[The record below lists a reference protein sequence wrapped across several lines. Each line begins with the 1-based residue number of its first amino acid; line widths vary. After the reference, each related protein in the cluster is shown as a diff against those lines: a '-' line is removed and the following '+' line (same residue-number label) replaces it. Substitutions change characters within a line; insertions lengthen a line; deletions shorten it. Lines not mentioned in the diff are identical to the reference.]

1 MQAIVSHKYG
11 ELELA
16 EIDKPELEPG
26 RVLVRV
32 RAASVNALD
41 AHEIRGRPLAAR
53 PLLGLTKP
61 KQSRR
66 GVDFAGVVEAVAD
79 DVAGFAR
86 GDEVFGTG
94 RGSFGE
100 YVRPLPTNIALK
112 PASLS
117 FEQAAALPV
126 AGVTALQGVRD
137 KGRVHAGQRVLV
149 NGAGGGVGH
158 FALQIAK
165 SLGAEVTAVCSTGKV
180 ELVRSLGA
188 DAVVDYTRDDFTRD
202 RGRYDV
208 IVNCATG
215 RSLREL
221 KRALKS
227 DGRLVMAGGGIGQ
240 MLFALT
246 VGRFAGR
253 AVVPFLAKITTEDL
267 RVLAEL
273 VEAGKVRP
281 VIDRTYLL
289 REAPAAVRV
298 LEAGHTTG
306 KLVVTV

>member
-32 RAASVNALD
+32 RAASVNMLD

-53 PLLGLTKP
+53 PLLGLRRP
-61 KQSRR
+61 KQTRR

-79 DVAGFAR
+79 DVAGFAP

-221 KRALKS
+221 KRPLKPDGNNRIRVPAERPRRFRFSARGAPFGRALVG
-227 DGRLVMAGGGIGQ
+227 GRWELCFGAGGWATR
-240 MLFALT
+240 LSR
-246 VGRFAGR
+246 V
-253 AVVPFLAKITTEDL
+253 AK
-267 RVLAEL
+267 
-273 VEAGKVRP
+273 
-281 VIDRTYLL
+281 
-289 REAPAAVRV
+289 
-298 LEAGHTTG
+298 AGHTTG